1 MMQKIKLLFWVSTLI
16 GLQLS
21 ATAQDRRSDSFDV
34 QHYHIQ
40 LSIRNLASKQIS
52 GYTEIK
58 IQSKRNGLNKVRF
71 DLRGL
76 TVSQIL
82 IRNQQLNYTRN
93 GEQIIATLPNSLAL
107 NDTATISIAYAGQ
120 PQTDPKWGGFFF
132 NGDYAFNMGVGMG
145 SVPHTFGRAWF
156 PCVDNFTDRATYS
169 FSISTDIDYV
179 AACGGILQSEVRQGD
194 SVTWNWSLNQ
204 TIPTYLASVAV
215 GKYVFVKY
223 TFQGSHSNYPVWLAA
238 IPADTVKLKNAFVRL
253 NTALQCFENRFGPHQ
268 FDRVGYAAVPF
279 NSGAMEHA
287 ANIAYPIYAIDGT
300 SNYETLMAHELAHSW
315 WGNLVTCADAPDMW
329 LNEGWASFC
338 EALFLECAYGYN
350 QYIDHLQK
358 VRTTVM
364 LNAPK
369 NDGGW
374 LPVSGVKS
382 ENTYGTHVYKKG
394 ALVAHSLRVYIGD
407 SAFFAACKSYLQQFS
422 FTHATTEN
430 LRNHFQS
437 FTNRNLNDFFN
448 RWVYEPGHVGV
459 HIELTDRNSNTQGE
473 VFETYRI
480 SESNRYKGGIHSRLP
495 VVVEIHYRDSV
506 AKLNA
511 ELQNGFTNI
520 GINYNR
526 LTNPVWAVT
535 VNQTDGMA
543 FGKLYETA
551 RLKNTGSVSMP
562 KSLFSMN
569 VREINDSA
577 LLLVEH
583 HWTPPFDRFSLQPEG
598 IRMSGERFW
607 RISGKLPD
615 TFLAWAFFSYD
626 GLETSY
632 LDFDLLERMT
642 TEDSLVLLYRPFG
655 GRWQIHTNHTFQPGA
670 TNDRLGRFWVNELQM
685 GEYTFGLKD
694 NSVVGVKEKPA
705 KGLKASYIQILP
717 NPAPDYFIIRS
728 KTELKDAT
736 IQVVDRMGR
745 FVITK
750 HMIGKEKRIDCIDL
764 PSGQYNILIQEE
776 GETVIK
782 RLMKQ

>member
-1 MMQKIKLLFWVSTLI
+1 MMQKMKYIFGVAILFC
-16 GLQLS
+16 LQLS
-21 ATAQDRRSDSFDV
+21 AYAQDRRIDSFDV

-40 LSIRNLASKQIS
+40 LSIRNLAQKQIY
-52 GYTEIK
+52 GQTHVK
-58 IQSKRNGLNKVRF
+58 ILAKRNGLTKVRF
-71 DLRGL
+71 DLKGL
-76 TVSQIL
+76 AVSDVSMRMQAASF
-82 IRNQQLNYTRN
+82 THN
-93 GEQIIATLPNSLAL
+93 GEQLTVNLPTAL
-107 NDTATISIAYAGQ
+107 NTNDTATIVINYAGQ

-132 NGDYAFNMGVGMG
+132 NGEYAFNMGVGMG
-145 SVPHTFGRAWF
+145 SVPHAFGRVWF

-169 FSISTDIDYV
+169 FSITTDNDFV
-179 AACGGILQSEVRQGD
+179 AACGGILESEIKHAD
-194 SVTWNWSLNQ
+194 SVTWNWKLNQ

-223 TFQGSHSNYPVWLAA
+223 TFQGSNQNYPVWLAA
-238 IPADTVKLKNAFVRL
+238 IPADTVKLKNSFTKL
-253 NTALQCFENRFGPHQ
+253 NTALQCFENRFGPQQ

-338 EALFLECAYGYN
+338 EAVFLECAYGENRYL
-350 QYIDHLQK
+350 DHLQTM
-358 VRTTVM
+358 RTTVM

-394 ALVAHSLRVYIGD
+394 ALVAHSLRVYMGD
-407 SAFFAACKSYLQQFS
+407 SAFFAACKSYLQQFA
-422 FTHATTEN
+422 FAHATTN
-430 LRNHFQS
+430 DLKTHFQT
-437 FTNRNLNDFFN
+437 FTTRNLNDFFN
-448 RWVYEPGHVGV
+448 RWVYEPGHVGIN
-459 HIELTDRNSNTQGE
+459 IEITERNSNAQGE
-473 VFETYRI
+473 VWETYRI
-480 SESNRYKGGIHSRLP
+480 SESNRYKGVIHTRLP
-495 VVVEIHYRDSV
+495 VVIEIHYRDSV
-506 AKLNA
+506 ALLQT
-511 ELQNGFTNI
+511 ELQNGFSNI
-520 GINYNR
+520 GISYNR

-535 VNQTDGMA
+535 VNQLGGMA

-551 RLKNTGSVSMP
+551 RLNSVGAVNMP
-562 KSLFSMN
+562 KALFSMN

-607 RISGKLPD
+607 RINGKLPD
-615 TFLAWAFFSYD
+615 TFKAWGFFSYD
-626 GLETSY
+626 GLESSY

-642 TEDSLVLLYRPFG
+642 TEDSLVLLYRPVG
-655 GRWQIHTNHTFQPGA
+655 GRWQVHTNHTFQPGA
-670 TNDRLGRFWVNELQM
+670 TNDRLGRFWVNELQL

-717 NPAPDYFIIRS
+717 NPAPEYFMIRS
-728 KTELKDAT
+728 RTDLKDAT
-736 IQVVDRMGR
+736 IHVVDRMGR

-750 HMIGKEKRIDCIDL
+750 HMVGKEKRVDCIDL
-764 PSGQYNILIQEE
+764 PSGQYTILIQEE

-782 RLMKQ
+782 RLIKQ

>member
-1 MMQKIKLLFWVSTLI
+1 MKHSIWVVALVC
-16 GLQLS
+16 LQLS
-21 ATAQDRRSDSFDV
+21 AWAQDRRIDSFDV

-40 LSIRNLASKQIS
+40 LAIRNLAQKQIY
-52 GYTEIK
+52 GQTHIT
-58 IQSKRNGLNKVRF
+58 IQAKKNGLNKVRL
-71 DLRGL
+71 DLKGL
-76 TVSQIL
+76 LVSAVSVRLQAA
-82 IRNQQLNYTRN
+82 NFSHS
-93 GEQIIATLPNSLAL
+93 GEQLIVNLPTDLGI
-107 NDTATISIAYAGQ
+107 NDTATITINYSGQ
-120 PQTDPKWGGFFF
+120 PEKDPRWGGFFF
-132 NGDYAFNMGVGMG
+132 NGEYAFNMGVGMG
-145 SVPHTFGRAWF
+145 SVPHNFGRVWF
-156 PCVDNFTDRATYS
+156 PCVDNFTDRATYT
-169 FSISTDIDYV
+169 FSITTDNDFV
-179 AACGGILQSEVRQGD
+179 AACGGVLESEVRHGD
-194 SVTWNWSLNQ
+194 STTWNWKLNQ

-223 TFQGSHSNYPVWLAA
+223 TFQGVNQNYPIWLAA
-238 IPADTVKLKNAFVRL
+238 IPADTVKLKNSFTRL
-253 NTALQCFENRFGPHQ
+253 NTALQCFESRFGPHQ

-279 NSGAMEHA
+279 DAGAMEHA

-300 SNYETLMAHELAHSW
+300 GNYETLMAHELAHSW
-315 WGNLVTCADAPDMW
+315 WGNLVTCVDAPDMW

-338 EALFLECAYGYN
+338 EAVFLECAYGENRYL
-350 QYIDHLQK
+350 DHLQTM
-358 VRTTVM
+358 RTTVM

-394 ALVAHSLRVYIGD
+394 ALVAHSLRVYMGD
-407 SAFFAACKSYLQQFS
+407 SVFFAACRSYLQQFAFS
-422 FTHATTEN
+422 HASTN
-430 LRNHFQS
+430 DLKNHFQS
-437 FTNRNLNDFFN
+437 FTPRNLNDFFN
-448 RWVYEPGHVGV
+448 RWVYEPGHVGIN
-459 HIELTDRNSNTQGE
+459 IEITERNSNAQGE
-473 VFETYRI
+473 VWETYRI
-480 SESNRYKGGIHSRLP
+480 SENNRYKGGIHTRLP
-495 VVVEIHYRDSV
+495 VVIEIHYRDSV
-506 AKLNA
+506 ALLQT

-520 GINYNR
+520 GISYNR

-535 VNQTDGMA
+535 VNQLGGMA

-551 RLKNTGSVSMP
+551 RINAPGDISLP
-562 KSLFSMN
+562 KALFSLN
-569 VREINDSA
+569 VREISDSA

-607 RISGKLPD
+607 RINGKLPD
-615 TFLAWAFFSYD
+615 TFKAWGFFSYD

-670 TNDRLGRFWVNELQM
+670 TNDRLGRFWVNELQL

-717 NPAPDYFIIRS
+717 NPAPEFFIIRS
-728 KTELKDAT
+728 KAELKDAT
-736 IQVVDRMGR
+736 IHVVDRMGR

-750 HMIGKEKRIDCIDL
+750 HMVGKEKRIDCIDL

-782 RLMKQ
+782 RFIKQ